1 MKTVTINKTKV
12 KIFEED
18 DLIQK
23 LGLSN
28 KESELILKYQRT
40 FPELLQEDLE
50 GFVIDGEKLCSQ
62 LKLKDNFNTWLAGE
76 TRLNEKGQIKSQGKF
91 EKYRCAENVDYSNDW
106 DSLNGKFT
114 IDEIKNMSPQQRSF
128 NGIKNIISMTLE
140 CAKKISMR
148 QNNDMGDLV
157 CDYFILMEKA
167 LRNFESWSATR
178 GVEKEGWKTMKKQIK
193 QWCERKGFEDID
205 YMYIREANL
214 LNESLTGFKASEL
227 RSYVGAKDEVTR
239 DSLEQ
244 KVNKALDE
252 LQTLNTS
259 LLMSDLD
266 FDFRKQI
273 IKTTCENKYSYLY
286 INKI

>member
-1 MKTVTINKTKV
+1 MKTVTINKVKV
-12 KIFEED
+12 RIFEED

-23 LGLSN
+23 LGFSN
-28 KESELILKYQRT
+28 EESELILKYQKA
-40 FPELLQEDLE
+40 FPELLQD
-50 GFVIDGEKLCSQ
+50 DGL
-62 LKLKDNFNTWLAGE
+62 
-76 TRLNEKGQIKSQGKF
+76 RLNSVKKLYNELGFNVTHYSRWVKRNIIGNKYFFEISDWEVLSQRATTEKGGTIAK
-91 EKYRCAENVDYSNDW
+91 DYS
-106 DSLNGKFT
+106 
-114 IDEIKNMSPQQRSF
+114 
-128 NGIKNIISMTLE
+128 ISVE
-140 CAKKISMR
+140 FAKHLCM
-148 QNNDMGDLV
+148 QGDGDK
-157 CDYFILMEKA
+157 CFMIRNYFILLEKA

-205 YMYIREANL
+205 YMYIREAQL
-214 LNESLTGFKASEL
+214 LNQSLTGFKASEL
-227 RSYVGAKDEVTR
+227 RSYVGAKDDITR

-273 IKTTCENKYSYLY
+273 IKTTCENKYSDLY
-286 INKI
+286 INNIKEVS